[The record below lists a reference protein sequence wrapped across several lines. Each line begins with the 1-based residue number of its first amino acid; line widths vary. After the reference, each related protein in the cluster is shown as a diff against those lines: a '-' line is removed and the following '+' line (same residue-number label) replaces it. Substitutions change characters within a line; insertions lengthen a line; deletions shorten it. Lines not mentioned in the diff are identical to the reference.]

1 MTPGTV
7 FSQIASCIK
16 RESKTSQS
24 YILDSTPWIPDS
36 RYWIPVLFQWNLD
49 SWFHSLLGF
58 RTPWAVFQIPK
69 TRILDSTS
77 ENFSDSRFCKKK
89 CPVFAPDSAI
99 WVPLGYIH
107 YEYHRREKGNGG
119 IVKISEGRK
128 RGCQFFLKQLIN
140 HFTRELSYFLVQWRM
155 VLLLYCT
162 KLQCPLLCA
171 VTSQLNIFLHQSY
184 SFSSPAFFLAFS
196 LFVFFSLGL
205 VLC

>member
-7 FSQIASCIK
+7 FNQIASCIK

-24 YILDSTPWIPDS
+24 YILDSTPWISDS

-119 IVKISEGRK
+119 DRKNFWRYKEGMPIFSKAIDKPLHKRIVLFPRSMKDGFI
-128 RGCQFFLKQLIN
+128 
-140 HFTRELSYFLVQWRM
+140 T
-155 VLLLYCT
+155 VL
-162 KLQCPLLCA
+162 
-171 VTSQLNIFLHQSY
+171 H
-184 SFSSPAFFLAFS
+184 
-196 LFVFFSLGL
+196 
-205 VLC
+205 